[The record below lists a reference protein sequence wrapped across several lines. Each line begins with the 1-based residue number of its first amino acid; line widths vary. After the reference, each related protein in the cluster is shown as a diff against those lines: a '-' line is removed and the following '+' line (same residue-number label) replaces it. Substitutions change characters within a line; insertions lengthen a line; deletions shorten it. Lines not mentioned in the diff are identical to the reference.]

1 MSCRT
6 TEVKAEAQGRH
17 GQHSREARLEPR
29 AGSGLQEVQAGQSRV
44 VPVWVVLAG
53 AELETLAEG
62 RLAPEAPRQPE
73 GKRREESQSHCSR
86 LPEHAGDVR
95 RPRGNAQGRLCPQRP
110 QGTGGRGL
118 GSPMARVSASLSLG
132 EQGTAHTISRAQTRA
147 VSMSDFHVPMASL
160 HTHCHSQPSRHL
172 HGQAP
177 AAEQPHH
184 STCQPPKELL
194 GHLPSNT

>member
-1 MSCRT
+1 M
-6 TEVKAEAQGRH
+6 KAEAQGRR
-17 GQHSREARLEPR
+17 GQHSQEARL
-29 AGSGLQEVQAGQSRV
+29 EVQAGQSRV

-53 AELETLAEG
+53 AELETWAEG
-62 RLAPEAPRQPE
+62 RLAPEAPREPE
-73 GKRREESQSHCSR
+73 GKRRKESQSHCSR

-118 GSPMARVSASLSLG
+118 GSPMAQVSASLSLG
-132 EQGTAHTISRAQTRA
+132 EQGTAHTIPRAQTRA

-172 HGQAP
+172 PGQAP

-194 GHLPSNT
+194 GHLPSNM